1 MIVAQRKGSM
11 AVAVLLAF
19 CWSSWSPARA
29 AAHGAIDEQI
39 ATLASRIKEDPQ
51 NAALYLK
58 RGELHSYHLDWDAAI
73 ADYDRAAQ
81 LDPTLAGV
89 DLARGKTLLHA
100 GSPTR
105 AKSALDRFLA
115 KHPEH
120 AGALATRARVLV
132 ILGQRHAAAADYTR
146 AIAAA
151 ERLDRPNP
159 EYYLER
165 ARALAAEGGGHVAQ
179 ALHGLDE
186 GVSRLGPIVAL
197 QLFAI
202 EIELAGKRYNAAL
215 ARLETLA
222 AQSPRKEAWLAH
234 RGDILEQA
242 GRAPEARLAYEQALA
257 AIESLPARHRTTGA
271 TAKLEAEIRAA
282 LARGIAHV
290 EAAQ

>member
-1 MIVAQRKGSM
+1 M

-39 ATLASRIKEDPQ
+39 TTLASQIEEDPQ

-58 RGELHSYHLDWDAAI
+58 RGELHSYHRDWDAAM

-132 ILGQRHAAAADYTR
+132 ILGQRLAAAADYTR

-234 RGDILEQA
+234 RGDILKQA
-242 GRAPEARLAYEQALA
+242 GRATEARLAYEQALA
-257 AIESLPARHRTTGA
+257 AIESLPARHRSIGA

-282 LARGIAHV
+282 LARGIAHG
-290 EAAQ
+290 EADP

>member
-1 MIVAQRKGSM
+1 MAQRKGSVV
-11 AVAVLLAF
+11 VAVLLAF

-39 ATLASRIKEDPQ
+39 TTLASQIEEDPQ

-58 RGELHSYHLDWDAAI
+58 RGELHSYHRDWDAAM

-89 DLARGKTLLHA
+89 DLARGKTLLQA
-100 GSPTR
+100 GSPSP

-132 ILGQRHAAAADYTR
+132 ILGQRLAAAADYTR

-186 GVSRLGPIVAL
+186 GVKRLGPIVAL

-234 RGDILEQA
+234 RGDILKQA
-242 GRAPEARLAYEQALA
+242 GRATEARLAYEQALA
-257 AIESLPARHRTTGA
+257 AIESLPARHRSIGA

-282 LARGIAHV
+282 LARGIAHG
-290 EAAQ
+290 EADP

>member
-1 MIVAQRKGSM
+1 MIVAQRKGSVV
-11 AVAVLLAF
+11 VAVLLAF
-19 CWSSWSPARA
+19 CWSSWSTARA

-89 DLARGKTLLHA
+89 DLARGKTLLQA
-100 GSPTR
+100 GSPSQ

-132 ILGQRHAAAADYTR
+132 ILGQRLAAAADYTR

-165 ARALAAEGGGHVAQ
+165 ARVLAAEGRSEEHTSELQSQSNLVCRLLLEKKKKNQRKVDWNTASSCSIYI
-179 ALHGLDE
+179 E
-186 GVSRLGPIVAL
+186 VSMLRIAC
-197 QLFAI
+197 
-202 EIELAGKRYNAAL
+202 
-215 ARLETLA
+215 
-222 AQSPRKEAWLAH
+222 
-234 RGDILEQA
+234 
-242 GRAPEARLAYEQALA
+242 
-257 AIESLPARHRTTGA
+257 
-271 TAKLEAEIRAA
+271 IRV
-282 LARGIAHV
+282 R
-290 EAAQ
+290 E